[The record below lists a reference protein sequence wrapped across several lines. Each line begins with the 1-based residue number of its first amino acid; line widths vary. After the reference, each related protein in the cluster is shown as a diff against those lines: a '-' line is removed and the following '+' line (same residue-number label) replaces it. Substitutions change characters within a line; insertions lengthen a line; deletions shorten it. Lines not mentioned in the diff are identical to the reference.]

1 MYEAMDVEG
10 QEYYAKPMNCPF
22 HVHIYDSEKR
32 SYRELPIR
40 YTELGTV
47 YRYERSG
54 VLHGM
59 LRVRGFTQDDAHI
72 FCMPDQIE
80 DEIVGVLDFA
90 FDLLSAYGFQEYEVF
105 LSTRPE
111 KAVGELDQWDLATN
125 SLKNALERRDVLYS
139 MDEGG
144 GAFYGPKLDI
154 KVRDAIGRS
163 WQCST
168 IQFDFN
174 LPERFDLKYV
184 GSDGQQHRPFMVHR
198 ALFGSLERFFGVL
211 IEHYGGAFP
220 MWLAPTQ
227 AILIPISDRHI
238 EYANEVQRE
247 LSSDGLRVDVD
258 IRNERMNQKI
268 RLAQMQ
274 KIPYMLIVGD
284 KEKELGGVA
293 VRLRSGEDLGIIK
306 ISDLVARIK
315 NEIGNRE

>member
-1 MYEAMDVEG
+1 
-10 QEYYAKPMNCPF
+10 
-22 HVHIYDSEKR
+22 
-32 SYRELPIR
+32 
-40 YTELGTV
+40 
-47 YRYERSG
+47 
-54 VLHGM
+54 
-59 LRVRGFTQDDAHI
+59 
-72 FCMPDQIE
+72 
-80 DEIVGVLDFA
+80 
-90 FDLLSAYGFQEYEVF
+90 
-105 LSTRPE
+105 
-111 KAVGELDQWDLATN
+111 
-125 SLKNALERRDVLYS
+125 
-139 MDEGG
+139 
-144 GAFYGPKLDI
+144 
-154 KVRDAIGRS
+154 
-163 WQCST
+163 
-168 IQFDFN
+168 
-174 LPERFDLKYV
+174 
-184 GSDGQQHRPFMVHR
+184 MVHR